1 VEFAAARELASPRQD
16 VWALVAEP
24 YHLPDWWPAYRG
36 VQPDRRGLAKDARW
50 TVRRA
55 PAAGFAGQ
63 LSWRRPEAEGL
74 IVIRRVDPGLELRW
88 HDVQQRL
95 DAGLA
100 LANAGEE
107 RTLATVTVSGPWWRM
122 LPEGARDLPER
133 SLQRL
138 YDLCQTAAGL

>member
-1 VEFAAARELASPRQD
+1 MEAQASRELAAPRQD
-16 VWALVAEP
+16 VWALVSEP

-55 PAAGFAGQ
+55 PASGFFAQ
-63 LSWRRPEAEGL
+63 ASWRRPEAEGL
-74 IVIRRVDPGLELRW
+74 IVIRHVDPGLELRW

-95 DAGLA
+95 DVALA

-107 RTLATVTVSGPWWRM
+107 RTRATVTVGGPWWRM
-122 LPEGARDLPER
+122 LPEGGSDLPGR